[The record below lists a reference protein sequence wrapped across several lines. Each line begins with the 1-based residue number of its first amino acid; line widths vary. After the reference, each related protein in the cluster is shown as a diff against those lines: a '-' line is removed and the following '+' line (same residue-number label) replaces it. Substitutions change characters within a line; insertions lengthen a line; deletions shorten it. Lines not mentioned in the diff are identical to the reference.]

1 MKPLDETKSGD
12 PIRAWMRSDPGRAR
26 TYAGGFVAVTQA
38 GEFVDVDF
46 DSAALLMRI
55 AYLPDVGDFFVGK
68 VEG

>member
-1 MKPLDETKSGD
+1 MVTKRDSD
-12 PIRAWMRSDPGRAR
+12 PIRTWMRSDPGRAR

-46 DSAALLMRI
+46 DSAALLMRMRE
-55 AYLPDVGDFFVGK
+55 LPDVADLFVGK